1 MGQGGGKER
10 GTEMDRDRERGTEM
24 DRDTGT
30 GKEKDMGSG
39 IARDMDTQQESDI
52 VQAGIDR
59 DAEPLRGRDM
69 VRGLA

>member
-1 MGQGGGKER
+1 
-10 GTEMDRDRERGTEM
+10 M

-39 IARDMDTQQESDI
+39 IARDMGTQKESDI

-69 VRGLA
+69 VLGLA

>member
-1 MGQGGGKER
+1 
-10 GTEMDRDRERGTEM
+10 MDRDRERGTEM

-39 IARDMDTQQESDI
+39 IARDMGTQKESDI
-52 VQAGIDR
+52 VQAEIDR

-69 VRGLA
+69 VRELA